1 MANLSQLIDARRTLE
16 AQGISIANDVDK
28 QIKKEEDRLIQEE
41 LYRAMRNALRDTLSV
56 LDQPITFTLHYDP
69 ANPSTYTIEHRR
81 TGELSSEEEEAAQRE
96 AREARRLKRK
106 ASALEQALS
115 SSSITRLRIVYA
127 DGTSLEEKSAA
138 DTFRAFVQKSGVA
151 QVRDL
156 GLKLNKEP
164 LIIESDGK
172 ELASSF
178 KHLEKN
184 YYLQTGSPTGI
195 KQKFIQRI
203 IDGLGI
209 DAHIEIVPIIKPAKK
224 ERARRLK
231 K

>member
-56 LDQPITFTLHYDP
+56 LDQSITFTLHYDP

-81 TGELSSEEEEAAQRE
+81 AGELSSEEEAAQRE

-209 DAHIEIVPIIKPAKK
+209 DAHIEIVPIVKPAKK
-224 ERARRLK
+224 ERARRRK

>member
-1 MANLSQLIDARRTLE
+1 
-16 AQGISIANDVDK
+16 
-28 QIKKEEDRLIQEE
+28 
-41 LYRAMRNALRDTLSV
+41 MRNALRDTLSV

-81 TGELSSEEEEAAQRE
+81 AGELSSEEEAAHRE

-138 DTFRAFVQKSGVA
+138 DTFRAFVQKSGVD

-209 DAHIEIVPIIKPAKK
+209 DAHIEIVPIVKPAKK
-224 ERARRLK
+224 ERARRRK

>member
-81 TGELSSEEEEAAQRE
+81 AGELSSEEEVAQRE

-151 QVRDL
+151 KVRDL

-209 DAHIEIVPIIKPAKK
+209 DAHIEIVPIVKPAKK
-224 ERARRLK
+224 ERARRHK

>member
-81 TGELSSEEEEAAQRE
+81 AGELSSEEEVAQRE
-96 AREARRLKRK
+96 ACEARRLKRK

-209 DAHIEIVPIIKPAKK
+209 DAHIEIVPIVKPAKK
-224 ERARRLK
+224 ERARRRK

>member
-16 AQGISIANDVDK
+16 AQGISIVNDVDK

-81 TGELSSEEEEAAQRE
+81 TGELSSEEEAAQRE

-164 LIIESDGK
+164 LIVESDGK

-209 DAHIEIVPIIKPAKK
+209 DAHIEIVPIVKPAKK
-224 ERARRLK
+224 ERARRRK

>member
-81 TGELSSEEEEAAQRE
+81 AGELSSEEEVAQRE

-184 YYLQTGSPTGI
+184 NYLQTGSPTGI
-195 KQKFIQRI
+195 KQRI

-209 DAHIEIVPIIKPAKK
+209 DAHIEIVPIVKPAKK
-224 ERARRLK
+224 ERARRRK

>member
-1 MANLSQLIDARRTLE
+1 MAHLSQLIDARRTLE

-69 ANPSTYTIEHRR
+69 ANPSTYTIVHRR
-81 TGELSSEEEEAAQRE
+81 TGELSSEEEAAQRE

-209 DAHIEIVPIIKPAKK
+209 DAHIEIVPIVKPAKK
-224 ERARRLK
+224 ERARRRK

>member
-1 MANLSQLIDARRTLE
+1 M
-16 AQGISIANDVDK
+16 
-28 QIKKEEDRLIQEE
+28 
-41 LYRAMRNALRDTLSV
+41 
-56 LDQPITFTLHYDP
+56 
-69 ANPSTYTIEHRR
+69 
-81 TGELSSEEEEAAQRE
+81 
-96 AREARRLKRK
+96 
-106 ASALEQALS
+106 
-115 SSSITRLRIVYA
+115 
-127 DGTSLEEKSAA
+127 
-138 DTFRAFVQKSGVA
+138 
-151 QVRDL
+151 
-156 GLKLNKEP
+156 KLNKEP

-209 DAHIEIVPIIKPAKK
+209 DAHIEIVPIVKPAKK
-224 ERARRLK
+224 ERARRRK

>member
-1 MANLSQLIDARRTLE
+1 MAHLSQLIDARRTLE

-81 TGELSSEEEEAAQRE
+81 TGELSSEEEAAQRE

-164 LIIESDGK
+164 LIVESDGK

-209 DAHIEIVPIIKPAKK
+209 DAHIEIVPIVKPAKK
-224 ERARRLK
+224 ERARRRK

>member
-1 MANLSQLIDARRTLE
+1 
-16 AQGISIANDVDK
+16 
-28 QIKKEEDRLIQEE
+28 
-41 LYRAMRNALRDTLSV
+41 MRNALRDTLSV

-81 TGELSSEEEEAAQRE
+81 AGELSSEEEVAQRE

-209 DAHIEIVPIIKPAKK
+209 DAHIEIVPIVKPAKK
-224 ERARRLK
+224 ERARRRK

>member
-41 LYRAMRNALRDTLSV
+41 LYRAMHNALRDTLSV

-81 TGELSSEEEEAAQRE
+81 TGELSSEEEAAQRE

-209 DAHIEIVPIIKPAKK
+209 DAHIEIVPIVKPAKK
-224 ERARRLK
+224 ERARRRK

>member
-81 TGELSSEEEEAAQRE
+81 TGELSSEEEAAQRE

-209 DAHIEIVPIIKPAKK
+209 DAHIEIVPIVKPAKK
-224 ERARRLK
+224 ERARHRK

>member
-81 TGELSSEEEEAAQRE
+81 AGELSSEEEVAQRE

-172 ELASSF
+172 ELAYSF

-184 YYLQTGSPTGI
+184 YNLQTGSPTGI

-209 DAHIEIVPIIKPAKK
+209 DAHIEIVPIVKPAKK
-224 ERARRLK
+224 ERARRRK

>member
-1 MANLSQLIDARRTLE
+1 MAHLSQLIDARRTLE

-69 ANPSTYTIEHRR
+69 ANPSTYPIEH
-81 TGELSSEEEEAAQRE
+81 QRE

-209 DAHIEIVPIIKPAKK
+209 DAHIEIVPIVKPAKK
-224 ERARRLK
+224 ERARRRK

>member
-16 AQGISIANDVDK
+16 AQGISIVNDVDK

-81 TGELSSEEEEAAQRE
+81 TGELSSEEEAAQRE

-164 LIIESDGK
+164 LIVESDGT

-209 DAHIEIVPIIKPAKK
+209 DAHIEIVPIVKPAKK
-224 ERARRLK
+224 ERARRRK

>member
-16 AQGISIANDVDK
+16 AQGISIANDVDR

-56 LDQPITFTLHYDP
+56 LDKPITFTLNYDP

-81 TGELSSEEEEAAQRE
+81 AGELSPEEETAKRE
-96 AREARRLKRK
+96 ALEARRLKRK
-106 ASALEQALS
+106 ANALEHALS
-115 SSSITRLRIVYA
+115 SSSITRLRVVYA

-138 DTFRAFVQKSGVA
+138 DTFRAFIQKAGVDK
-151 QVRDL
+151 VLGL

-164 LIIESDGK
+164 LIIESDGQ
-172 ELASSF
+172 ELGASF
-178 KHLEKN
+178 KHLEGN
-184 YYLQTGSPTGI
+184 YYLQTSSPTGI
-195 KQKFIQRI
+195 KKKFIQRI

-209 DAHIEIVPIIKPAKK
+209 DAHIEIVPILKPTKK
-224 ERARRLK
+224 GSPRRSK

>member
-81 TGELSSEEEEAAQRE
+81 AGELSSEEEVAQRE

-178 KHLEKN
+178 KHLEKI

-209 DAHIEIVPIIKPAKK
+209 DAHIEIVPIVKPAKK
-224 ERARRLK
+224 ERARRRK

>member
-69 ANPSTYTIEHRR
+69 STYTIEHRR
-81 TGELSSEEEEAAQRE
+81 AGELSSEEEVAQRE

-209 DAHIEIVPIIKPAKK
+209 DAHIEIVPIVKPAKK
-224 ERARRLK
+224 ERARRRK

>member
-81 TGELSSEEEEAAQRE
+81 AGELSSEEEVAQRE
-96 AREARRLKRK
+96 

-209 DAHIEIVPIIKPAKK
+209 DAHIEIVPIVKPAKK
-224 ERARRLK
+224 ERARRRK

>member
-81 TGELSSEEEEAAQRE
+81 TGELSSEEEAAQRE

-172 ELASSF
+172 ELGSSF

-209 DAHIEIVPIIKPAKK
+209 DAHIEIVPIVKPAKK
-224 ERARRLK
+224 ERARRRK

>member
-81 TGELSSEEEEAAQRE
+81 AGELSSEEEAAQRE
-96 AREARRLKRK
+96 ALEARRLKRK

-138 DTFRAFVQKSGVA
+138 DTFRAFVQKSGVD

-209 DAHIEIVPIIKPAKK
+209 DAHIEIVPIVKPAKK
-224 ERARRLK
+224 ERARRRK

>member
-1 MANLSQLIDARRTLE
+1 MAHLSQLIDARRTLE

-81 TGELSSEEEEAAQRE
+81 TGELSSEEEAAQRE

-209 DAHIEIVPIIKPAKK
+209 DAHIEIVPIVKPAKK
-224 ERARRLK
+224 ERARRRK

>member
-1 MANLSQLIDARRTLE
+1 MAHLSQLIDARRTLE

-81 TGELSSEEEEAAQRE
+81 AGELSSEEEAAQRE

-138 DTFRAFVQKSGVA
+138 DTFRAFVQKSGVD

-209 DAHIEIVPIIKPAKK
+209 DAHIEIVPIVKPAKK
-224 ERARRLK
+224 ERARRHK

>member
-41 LYRAMRNALRDTLSV
+41 LYRAMRNALRDTLSI

-81 TGELSSEEEEAAQRE
+81 TGELSSEEEAAQRE

-106 ASALEQALS
+106 TSALEQALS

-209 DAHIEIVPIIKPAKK
+209 DAHIEIVPIVKPAKK
-224 ERARRLK
+224 ERARRRK

>member
-1 MANLSQLIDARRTLE
+1 MAHLSQLIDARRTLE

-56 LDQPITFTLHYDP
+56 LDQPSTFTLPYDP

-81 TGELSSEEEEAAQRE
+81 AGELSSEEEVAQRE

-224 ERARRLK
+224 ERARRRK

>member
-1 MANLSQLIDARRTLE
+1 MAHLSQLIDARRTLE

-81 TGELSSEEEEAAQRE
+81 TGELSSEEEAAQRE

-138 DTFRAFVQKSGVA
+138 DTFRAFVQKSGVS

-209 DAHIEIVPIIKPAKK
+209 DAHIEIVPIVKPAKK
-224 ERARRLK
+224 ERARRRK

>member
-16 AQGISIANDVDK
+16 AQGISIVNDVDK

-81 TGELSSEEEEAAQRE
+81 TGELSSEEEAAQRE
-96 AREARRLKRK
+96 AREARHLKRK

-164 LIIESDGK
+164 LIVESDGK

-209 DAHIEIVPIIKPAKK
+209 DAHIEIVPIVKPAKK
-224 ERARRLK
+224 ERARRRK

>member
-81 TGELSSEEEEAAQRE
+81 TGELSSEEEAAQRE
-96 AREARRLKRK
+96 AREARRLERK

-209 DAHIEIVPIIKPAKK
+209 DAHIEIVPIVKPAKK
-224 ERARRLK
+224 ERARRRK

>member
-16 AQGISIANDVDK
+16 AQGISIVNDVDK

-81 TGELSSEEEEAAQRE
+81 TGELSSEEEAAQRE

-209 DAHIEIVPIIKPAKK
+209 DAHIEIVPIVKPAKK
-224 ERARRLK
+224 ERARRRK

>member
-81 TGELSSEEEEAAQRE
+81 TGELSSEEEAAQRE

-178 KHLEKN
+178 KYLEKN

-209 DAHIEIVPIIKPAKK
+209 DARIEIVPIVKPAKK
-224 ERARRLK
+224 ERARRRK

>member
-81 TGELSSEEEEAAQRE
+81 TGELSSEEEAAQRE

-138 DTFRAFVQKSGVA
+138 DTFRAFVQKSGVD

-209 DAHIEIVPIIKPAKK
+209 DAHIEIVPIVKPAKK
-224 ERARRLK
+224 ERARRRK

>member
-28 QIKKEEDRLIQEE
+28 QIKKEEDLLIQEE

-81 TGELSSEEEEAAQRE
+81 TGELSSEEEAAQRE

-151 QVRDL
+151 QVRNL

-209 DAHIEIVPIIKPAKK
+209 DAHIEIVPIVKPAKK
-224 ERARRLK
+224 ERARRRK

>member
-1 MANLSQLIDARRTLE
+1 MVNLSQLIDARRTLE

-69 ANPSTYTIEHRR
+69 SNPSTYTIEHRR
-81 TGELSSEEEEAAQRE
+81 TGELSSEEEAAQRE

-209 DAHIEIVPIIKPAKK
+209 DAHIEIVPIVKPAKK
-224 ERARRLK
+224 ERARRRK

>member
-81 TGELSSEEEEAAQRE
+81 AGELSSEEEVAQRE

-164 LIIESDGK
+164 LIVESDGK

-184 YYLQTGSPTGI
+184 YYLQTGSPTEI

-209 DAHIEIVPIIKPAKK
+209 DAHIEIVPIVKPAKK
-224 ERARRLK
+224 ERARRRK

>member
-1 MANLSQLIDARRTLE
+1 MAHLSQLIDARRTLE

-81 TGELSSEEEEAAQRE
+81 TGELSSEEEVAQRE

-209 DAHIEIVPIIKPAKK
+209 DAHIEIVPIVKPAKK
-224 ERARRLK
+224 ERARRRK

>member
-1 MANLSQLIDARRTLE
+1 
-16 AQGISIANDVDK
+16 
-28 QIKKEEDRLIQEE
+28 
-41 LYRAMRNALRDTLSV
+41 MRNALRDTLSI

-81 TGELSSEEEEAAQRE
+81 TGELSSEEEAAQRE

-106 ASALEQALS
+106 TSALEQALS

-209 DAHIEIVPIIKPAKK
+209 DAHIEIVPIVKPAKK
-224 ERARRLK
+224 ERARRRK

>member
-69 ANPSTYTIEHRR
+69 ANLSTYTIEHRR
-81 TGELSSEEEEAAQRE
+81 AGELSSEEEVAQRE

-127 DGTSLEEKSAA
+127 NGTSLEEKSAA

-209 DAHIEIVPIIKPAKK
+209 DAHIEIVPIVKPAKK
-224 ERARRLK
+224 ERARRRK

>member
-81 TGELSSEEEEAAQRE
+81 AGELSSEEEVAQRE

-203 IDGLGI
+203 ID
-209 DAHIEIVPIIKPAKK
+209 AHIEIVPIVKPAKK
-224 ERARRLK
+224 ERARRRK

>member
-81 TGELSSEEEEAAQRE
+81 TGELSSEEEAAQRE

-151 QVRDL
+151 QVRNL

-209 DAHIEIVPIIKPAKK
+209 DAHIEIVPIVKPAKK
-224 ERARRLK
+224 ERARRRK

>member
-81 TGELSSEEEEAAQRE
+81 TGELSSEEEAAQRE

-115 SSSITRLRIVYA
+115 SSSITRLRIAYA

-209 DAHIEIVPIIKPAKK
+209 DAHIEIVPIVKPAKK
-224 ERARRLK
+224 ERARRRK